1 MKRMSSNASAEPGAK
16 AARNLSG
23 LQRRVVSLCALV
35 ALLDGFDTQAI
46 GPAAKAMAGDLHVP
60 MAAFG
65 PVFSASQVGF
75 LLGALVFG
83 ALGDRLGRKRL
94 LIAATTVFALCS
106 LGTAFSPSLPALI
119 AFRFIA
125 GLGLGGASPNFV
137 SLASEYSPPA
147 RRAGIVTMLW
157 AAVPLGGMTAAF
169 ASAWLLQAAG
179 WRAVFQ
185 IGFAAPLLLA
195 LALARL
201 LPESHELGIAADSGV
216 GTGGA
221 RASSTAQIRE
231 LFSQGRALATGW
243 LWLASFMTW
252 TALIVMAF
260 WTPPLLQR
268 AGLTAAHAAELLALN
283 NAGGVVGT
291 LVLGAILTRVR
302 PHFALAGALALAA
315 ALLALV
321 GVSLGDPAVLAAALT
336 GAGFFASAAAGAL
349 LAVSA
354 ETYPADARATGV
366 GWALGF
372 GRVGAVVGPMA
383 AGLLVARGWP
393 AGEIYFAIAAPFALA
408 AVLIVLLAGATRRQ
422 PQDASSSGVRHVH

>member
-1 MKRMSSNASAEPGAK
+1 MNNSPSGAK
-16 AARNLSG
+16 AAQAFTG
-23 LQRRVVSLCALV
+23 QQRRVVSLCALV
-35 ALLDGFDTQAI
+35 AFVDGFDTQAI
-46 GPAAKAMAGDLHVP
+46 GPAAKAMAEDLHTP

-75 LLGALVFG
+75 LLGAVVFG

-94 LIAATTVFALCS
+94 LIAATTVFAICS
-106 LGTAFSPSLPALI
+106 LGTAFSPSLTALI
-119 AFRFIA
+119 AFRFVA

-157 AAVPLGGMTAAF
+157 AAVPFGGMTAAF
-169 ASAWLLQAAG
+169 ASAWLLPAAG
-179 WRAVFQ
+179 WRAVFC
-185 IGFAAPLLLA
+185 IGFAGPLLLA

-201 LPESHELGIAADSGV
+201 LPESHELDAGLVEGV
-216 GTGGA
+216 GRRGPGS
-221 RASSTAQIRE
+221 SSTAQIRE
-231 LFSQGRALATGW
+231 LFSEGRALATVW

-268 AGLTAAHAAELLALN
+268 AGLTAPAAAGLLALN
-283 NAGGVVGT
+283 NAGGVIGT
-291 LVLGAILTRVR
+291 LVLGAILTRLR
-302 PHFALAGALALAA
+302 PHLALASALMLAA

-321 GVSLGDPAVLAAALT
+321 GPSLKEPLLLAAAVA

-366 GWALGF
+366 GWALGI
-372 GRVGAVVGPMA
+372 GRIGAVVGPTA

-393 AGEIYFAIAAPFALA
+393 TGEIYLAIAAPFVLA
-408 AVLIVLLAGATRRQ
+408 AVLVLLLARTTLPQ
-422 PQDASSSGVRHVH
+422 PRHAASSGVRHVH